1 MISLMTSI
9 RRLKNALLLCVL
21 PGALLLS
28 GCATAPE
35 PKDYADQQPVLELRR
50 YFDGT
55 VDGWGIV
62 QDRSGKVIKRFSV
75 VITASWN
82 GDTGTLDEHF
92 LYADGT
98 RQQRVWTIRDMG
110 GGRYLGTAGD
120 VIGEATGTAAGNALR
135 WTYTLALPVDGKT
148 IHVDFDDWMFLVDD
162 DVMLNRSVMTKF
174 GIVFADVTLSF
185 RKRR

>member
-1 MISLMTSI
+1 MNSTMMPTGM
-9 RRLKNALLLCVL
+9 LKTALLL
-21 PGALLLS
+21 GALLLY
-28 GCATAPE
+28 GCAAVPE
-35 PKDYADQQPVLELRR
+35 PKDYADQKPVLELHR

-75 VITASWN
+75 VIAGSWK
-82 GDTGTLDEHF
+82 GDTGTLDENF

-98 RQQRVWTIRDMG
+98 RQQRIWTIRDMG

-120 VIGEATGTAAGNALR
+120 VIGEATGAAAGNALR
-135 WTYTLALPVDGKT
+135 WTYTMALPVDGKI
-148 IHVDFDDWMFLVDD
+148 IHVDFDDWMFLVDE

-174 GIVFADVTLSF
+174 GITFADVTLSF
-185 RKRR
+185 RKRK